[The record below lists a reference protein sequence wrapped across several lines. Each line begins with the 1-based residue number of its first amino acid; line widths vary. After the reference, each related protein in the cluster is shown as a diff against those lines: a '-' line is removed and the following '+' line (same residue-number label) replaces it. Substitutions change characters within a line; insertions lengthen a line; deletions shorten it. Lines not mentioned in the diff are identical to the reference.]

1 MTLVRFAALLAAL
14 AAPLP
19 AQAFVP
25 AAVAQ
30 ASAERWSAAQAQD
43 WYAHQPWLT
52 GANYIPADAINQIE
66 MWQADTFDPAQ
77 IDRELGWAQGLGFTS
92 VRVFLHHMAWD
103 QDPDGLLRRME
114 QFLATADKHGIGVMF
129 VPLDGVWDPFPAP

>member
-25 AAVAQ
+25 AAVAH
-30 ASAERWSAAQAQD
+30 APAGRWSAAQAQD

-52 GANYIPADAINQIE
+52 GANYIPADAINQLE
-66 MWQADTFDPAQ
+66 MWQVETFDPAE
-77 IDRELGWAQGLGFTS
+77 IDREFGWAERFRMNTM
-92 VRVFLHHMAWD
+92 RVFLHDLSWK
-103 QDPDGLLRRME
+103 QDPAGFKQRIDR
-114 QFLATADKHGIGVMF
+114 FLAIAARHGIR
-129 VPLDGVWDPFPAP
+129 